1 MPRTRANA
9 GTGLFKLALYQRW
22 GQELRQN
29 SPNWWRIRRRK
40 TKLIKEDRYT
50 STRLYR
56 KTAWHVSRERARHR
70 FPAMAASHLF
80 LMMLFGAEFSET
92 ASVCIR
98 SGSPALKPYA
108 RLFCRSARLKKQW
121 KYSYSVYHSIYEYVI
136 ITISN
141 KDSFC
146 RKRAQNVLR
155 SRRSILYAANQLMR
169 LIRPRARTRACG
181 LKSFL
186 NLMLWGFD
194 RVILC
199 RISETRKYC
208 IGVLHRCE
216 CSSCSA

>member
-1 MPRTRANA
+1 MGSRVEAKLSELMKNTAQKNQTHQR
-9 GTGLFKLALYQRW
+9 GL
-22 GQELRQN
+22 
-29 SPNWWRIRRRK
+29 
-40 TKLIKEDRYT
+40 YT

-56 KTAWHVSRERARHR
+56 KTAWHVSRERTHHR
-70 FPAMAASHLF
+70 FPAMAASHLCLIMIF
-80 LMMLFGAEFSET
+80 ITVFWET

-121 KYSYSVYHSIYEYVI
+121 KYSWSVYHSIYEYVI

-208 IGVLHRCE
+208 IGVLHRCIA
-216 CSSCSA
+216 SVWMQFPLSLMFLLFDVPWNS

>member
-1 MPRTRANA
+1 MNVLT
-9 GTGLFKLALYQRW
+9 TVF
-22 GQELRQN
+22 RQWLH
-29 SPNWWRIRRRK
+29 PACFWWC
-40 TKLIKEDRYT
+40 
-50 STRLYR
+50 
-56 KTAWHVSRERARHR
+56 
-70 FPAMAASHLF
+70 
-80 LMMLFGAEFSET
+80 FSEQ
-92 ASVCIR
+92 SFR
-98 SGSPALKPYA
+98 KPPLSA
-108 RLFCRSARLKKQW
+108 FEADHLHWNHTHDSFCRSTRLKKQW